1 MGCVTIRL
9 SLLRRFPAR
18 INLRF
23 GGQPPS
29 ITTEVKPDSVTAPT
43 QTALS
48 RVRFPVHLKITLPY
62 VFLAF
67 TLALVSA
74 LIVSQLM
81 LESLED
87 RFVNQLIEAGKL
99 TSDHMVI
106 EERSRLETLRLLA
119 NTDGMVSAIQIGDAD
134 RLRRLVLPVAVNAG
148 EEAIDIVSMAGISLL
163 SIRRVSLSDYQ
174 FTSGE
179 DLTATPLVQKVRQ
192 GALDSYGD
200 KYAGLIERA
209 SGLYFAIAGPVF
221 DVEGIQVGII
231 LVGRSIKTLA
241 EEFRQQTMA
250 QISLYGTDGRPLT
263 STLLELDSQQAIGP
277 TMRSRSDY
285 ADSGGHPTRPLVFGS
300 IPYREIID
308 VWQARGATSLGYIGT
323 AIPETFL
330 VSPSDHIK
338 AAVIIVLT
346 AGLFLVVSV
355 GLYLSNRITEPLL
368 QVVKASS
375 RAARGDLSARVN
387 PRGSDEITV
396 LGQAF
401 NQMMVGLRE
410 ATEQRIR
417 EVELVNA
424 LEQERELRQMK
435 SRFVSVVSHEFRTP
449 LATILSSSEYIQAY
463 GHAIPAEKREKHFQ
477 RIQNAVRNMTGLL
490 EEVLVIGRS
499 ESGRLEF
506 TPSEV
511 DMLQFCRELAEEIES
526 NSRGTHHIRLRT
538 RGECTRYWV
547 DTKLIRLAVSNLL
560 FNAVK
565 YSPQGGEV
573 KLGFIGDPDQFTVI
587 VEDTGIGIPEADQ
600 PRLFETFYRASNTKG
615 IPGTGL
621 GLYITRMAVDLHDGS
636 IRFQSQIGVGSTF
649 TLTIPLRQ
657 PEAK

>member
-1 MGCVTIRL
+1 M
-9 SLLRRFPAR
+9 
-18 INLRF
+18 
-23 GGQPPS
+23 
-29 ITTEVKPDSVTAPT
+29 KPGHANAAA
-43 QTALS
+43 QAALP

-67 TLALVSA
+67 ILALISA

-87 RFVNQLIEAGKL
+87 RFVNQLVEAGKL
-99 TSDHMVI
+99 TSDHMVV

-119 NTDGMVSAIQIGDAD
+119 NTDGMVRAIQIGDAD

-148 EEAIDIVSMAGISLL
+148 EEAIDIVSMSGISLL
-163 SIRRVSLSDYQ
+163 SVRQVSLSDYQ

-179 DLTATPLVQKVRQ
+179 NLTAIPLVQKVRD

-200 KYAGLIERA
+200 KYAGLIERP

-221 DVEGIQVGII
+221 DVEGVQVGII
-231 LVGRSIKTLA
+231 LVGRSLGTLA
-241 EEFRQQTMA
+241 AELRQQTMA
-250 QISLYGTDGRPLT
+250 QISLYASDGRPLT
-263 STLLELDSQQAIGP
+263 STLLGIASQQAIGP
-277 TMRSRSDY
+277 TLRSRSDY
-285 ADSGGHPTRPLVFGS
+285 VDGGSNPSRSLVFGS
-300 IPYREIID
+300 IPYREIIGT
-308 VWQARGATSLGYIGT
+308 WQARGTTSLGYIGT
-323 AIPETFL
+323 ALPETFL

-338 AAVIIVLT
+338 AAIILVLT

-355 GLYLSNRITEPLL
+355 GLHLSKRITEPLL
-368 QVVKASS
+368 QLVQASAS
-375 RAARGDLSARVN
+375 AARGDLRASVT

-396 LGQAF
+396 LGHAF
-401 NQMMVGLRE
+401 NQMMAGLRE

-417 EVELVNA
+417 EVELVKA

-463 GHAIPAEKREKHFQ
+463 GHTIPPEKREKHFQ
-477 RIQNAVRNMTGLL
+477 RIQNAVKNMTTLL

-526 NSRGTHHIRLRT
+526 TTKGTHRIHLRT
-538 RGECTRYWV
+538 RGEHTQYWV
-547 DTKLIRLAVSNLL
+547 DTKLMRLAISNLL

-565 YSPQGGEV
+565 YSPQSGEV
-573 KLGFIGDPDQFTVI
+573 RLGFIGEADQFSII
-587 VEDTGIGIPEADQ
+587 VQDSGIGIPESDQ
-600 PRLFETFYRASNTKG
+600 QRLFETFYRASNTKN

-621 GLYITRMAVDLHDGS
+621 GLYITRMAVDLHDGT
-636 IRFQSQIGVGSTF
+636 IRFQSQVGVGSTF
-649 TLTIPLRQ
+649 MITIPLRR